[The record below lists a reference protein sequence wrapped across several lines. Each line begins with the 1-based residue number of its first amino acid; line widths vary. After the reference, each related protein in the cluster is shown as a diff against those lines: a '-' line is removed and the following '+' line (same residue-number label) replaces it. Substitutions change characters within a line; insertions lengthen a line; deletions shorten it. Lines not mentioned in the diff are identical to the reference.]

1 MITDTKV
8 LLLCFWRTFRDA
20 FYLLNKSANCIA
32 FLGVNVLPW
41 ENLWAWISSQ
51 NFLNW
56 GCVGEKWVAQINNMS
71 NRNSL
76 DVTFFSSFCFHL
88 FLPSKLKK
96 EFVPY
101 GCYGLKLINEHITLI
116 TFLPSFF
123 ALPPC
128 LSPSF
133 FIFSSSLFPS
143 KPYTSITHSFSH
155 LLNKYLRRAHSM
167 PDTLWSSGDI
177 MVTQNRGMPAL
188 IKL

>member
-56 GCVGEKWVAQINNMS
+56 GCVGEKWVPQINNMS